1 MTQKDLTPFERHV
14 IEEKGTEAPFS
25 GLYTHTD
32 IPGGY
37 HCKRCQALLYR
48 SEDKFPSHCGW
59 PSFDDEVPGAVRKV
73 TDADR
78 AKANEEAV
86 GGVDPIEATEA
97 DNPSPG
103 RNAVPVSAPRTTKE
117 GLVIPEGYEESD
129 LIPGTN
135 VPQTAAPKAGDY
147 TR

>member
-1 MTQKDLTPFERHV
+1 MATAKKQTGN
-14 IEEKGTEAPFS
+14 EEVGDNAVKTAP
-25 GLYTHTD
+25 G
-32 IPGGY
+32 
-37 HCKRCQALLYR
+37 
-48 SEDKFPSHCGW
+48 
-59 PSFDDEVPGAVRKV
+59 VPEGSLDREPV
-73 TDADR
+73 DR

-117 GLVIPEGYEESD
+117 GLVIPEGYEEAD

-135 VPQTAAPKAGDY
+135 VPQTAAPKAGSY

>member
-1 MTQKDLTPFERHV
+1 MATANKNQEAY
-14 IEEKGTEAPFS
+14 EESGDNAVKTAPGVPEGTVDREP
-25 GLYTHTD
+25 
-32 IPGGY
+32 
-37 HCKRCQALLYR
+37 
-48 SEDKFPSHCGW
+48 
-59 PSFDDEVPGAVRKV
+59 V
-73 TDADR
+73 DR

-117 GLVIPEGYEESD
+117 GLVIPDGYEESD

>member
-1 MTQKDLTPFERHV
+1 MTTARKPTGN
-14 IEEKGTEAPFS
+14 EEVGDNAVKTAPGVPEGTV
-25 GLYTHTD
+25 D
-32 IPGGY
+32 
-37 HCKRCQALLYR
+37 
-48 SEDKFPSHCGW
+48 
-59 PSFDDEVPGAVRKV
+59 RKV

-117 GLVIPEGYEESD
+117 GLVIPDGYEESD

>member
-1 MTQKDLTPFERHV
+1 MATANKNQEAY
-14 IEEKGTEAPFS
+14 EESGDNAVKTAPGVPEGTV
-25 GLYTHTD
+25 D
-32 IPGGY
+32 
-37 HCKRCQALLYR
+37 
-48 SEDKFPSHCGW
+48 
-59 PSFDDEVPGAVRKV
+59 RKV
-73 TDADR
+73 TDEDR

-86 GGVDPIEATEA
+86 GGGEPIEATEA

-117 GLVIPEGYEESD
+117 GLTIPDGYEEKD

>member
-1 MTQKDLTPFERHV
+1 MTTARKPTGN
-14 IEEKGTEAPFS
+14 EEVGDNAVKTAPGVPEGTVDREP
-25 GLYTHTD
+25 
-32 IPGGY
+32 
-37 HCKRCQALLYR
+37 
-48 SEDKFPSHCGW
+48 
-59 PSFDDEVPGAVRKV
+59 V
-73 TDADR
+73 DR

-86 GGVDPIEATEA
+86 GGVEPIEATEA

-117 GLVIPEGYEESD
+117 GLVIPEGYEEAD

>member
-1 MTQKDLTPFERHV
+1 MTTARKPTGN
-14 IEEKGTEAPFS
+14 EEVGDNAVETAPGVPEGTV
-25 GLYTHTD
+25 D
-32 IPGGY
+32 
-37 HCKRCQALLYR
+37 
-48 SEDKFPSHCGW
+48 
-59 PSFDDEVPGAVRKV
+59 RKV
-73 TDADR
+73 TDEDR

-117 GLVIPEGYEESD
+117 GLVIPDGYEESD